1 MVRHDWDGVAQQDTY
16 TSIDL
21 LLFDRGRGA
30 ELQSSTESPDCFA
43 VDAAAKGDRAG
54 RRNQFSHGE
63 LDGAILAQLLVRE
76 SSKLQGCGD
85 GYDQPL
91 FRLGELD
98 GGFARWTHCG
108 FQRFFDPPGEVL
120 AIGNLR
126 EGHRR
131 VRVTLVSFALRS
143 IMTGTAQ
150 AKLETFPQ
158 GNTPCPR
165 ASGRTLAAHSVL
177 TPFQCLALS
186 RSNARGGR
194 SSTHLVEG
202 HTTLTLA

>member
-1 MVRHDWDGVAQQDTY
+1 MT
-16 TSIDL
+16 
-21 LLFDRGRGA
+21 
-30 ELQSSTESPDCFA
+30 
-43 VDAAAKGDRAG
+43 AAAEETAPGFREERG
-54 RRNQFSHGE
+54 QE
-63 LDGAILAQLLVRE
+63 EMGA
-76 SSKLQGCGD
+76 
-85 GYDQPL
+85 
-91 FRLGELD
+91 
-98 GGFARWTHCG
+98 
-108 FQRFFDPPGEVL
+108 EVL
-120 AIGNLR
+120 ARARDGESEAEWRTGSGTANDA
-126 EGHRR
+126 
-131 VRVTLVSFALRS
+131 LVSFALRS

-165 ASGRTLAAHSVL
+165 ASGRTLAANSVL